1 MISRR
6 LAVSSLAA
14 LIAVLVLSAY
24 GRCGGGDKFRRSRE
38 IHQPGAGS
46 ASRRRWSRRSSRVFT
61 EDGFTFA
68 QLIFH
73 NYAGYRCGGGRLW
86 DDDSPDADLTL
97 TYRMFQL
104 TSLTMRPGL
113 NFIDITT
120 KELERNPFVYVAA
133 AGRME
138 LADDE
143 VSALRHYLLNGGFMM
158 ADDFWGDDQW
168 HHFYDQM
175 KRVFP
180 EREPVLLTLE
190 DRIFHNVFEF
200 KLPQIPSVGTFLN
213 YGMAY
218 EPGASYVE
226 QDHGPHYYGIYDDKH
241 RMMVLVCHNNH
252 FGDGWEHESDDERY
266 FDIFS
271 EPMGYPLFINILVY
285 TTTH

>member
-1 MISRR
+1 MISRK
-6 LAVSSLAA
+6 LAVSSLVV

-24 GRCGGGDKFRRSRE
+24 GQYGGGRFRRSRE
-38 IHQPGAGS
+38 IRNPEQLREQEEMEQALKPG
-46 ASRRRWSRRSSRVFT
+46 FH

-68 QLIFH
+68 RLIFH
-73 NYAGYRCGGGRLW
+73 NYAGYGYGGGRLW

-104 TSLTMRPGL
+104 TSLTIRPGL

-120 KELERNPFVYVAA
+120 KDLERNPFVYVAA

-138 LADDE
+138 LTDEE

-168 HHFYDQM
+168 HHFADLM
-175 KRVFP
+175 KQVFP
-180 EREPVLLTLE
+180 EREPVELTLE
-190 DRIFHNVFEF
+190 DRIFHNVFDF
-200 KLPQIPSVGTFLN
+200 KKLPQIPSVGTFFR
-213 YGMAY
+213 YGLAY

-226 QDHGPHYYGIYDDKH
+226 RDHGPHYYGIYDDKH
-241 RMMVLVCHNNH
+241 RMMVLACHNNH